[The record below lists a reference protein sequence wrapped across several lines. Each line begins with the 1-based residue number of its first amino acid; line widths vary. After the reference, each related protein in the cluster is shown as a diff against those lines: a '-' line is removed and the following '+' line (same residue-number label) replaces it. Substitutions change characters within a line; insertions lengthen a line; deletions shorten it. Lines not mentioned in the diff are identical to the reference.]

1 MSISTLLTD
10 LDQQGIKLWDDS
22 GKLRIHAPKGSLT
35 DQLKAELATRK
46 AEILDYL
53 RQDESAA
60 ASDLVGSD
68 LFTIGYLIGGCTK
81 KAATAP
87 TPPIIEP
94 EKMAA
99 TLRVTLKPLPKGYN
113 NQTVLDFREQLA
125 QKLSGV
131 GVQVVPW
138 ESATRD
144 FKYDIELPIDLPFV
158 TWKKASTMR
167 VVKTDINAVID
178 VEKQPSWLDR
188 TKSCAAEKVYQLY
201 SRLFAGNKKISV
213 LGITKLIGWAEDYAI
228 QRIEDPTNTQVIT
241 LTELEDTAA
250 DPDVPYRKKIVQGV
264 NALVSTFSEIVIA
277 VQPSRFSIV
286 NMNLSDS
293 VFSID
298 ELDSF
303 ILGSLVPKIYVPI
316 VPLPI
321 SRFKVDRYQPTASR
335 YAEELI
341 RLSSALASTDL
352 FPSGFS
358 IGKVVKRKSHR
369 DIVNLLV
376 DGRTGISYG
385 FVAYIEPPVYVGAT
399 EISAEEWGELAPV
412 EMVSSNR
419 LRQNALGR
427 RYMKTTVAGK
437 AVFKQ
442 LPDVWFVSSRSGSNK
457 TCLNLET
464 DVLRIGLTSG
474 LELQI
479 PESIGP
485 ELEVKPSYDVYVM
498 AAIALSTAL
507 YAPHMLADDGAPL
520 IHFHGYP
527 AADWFQSNERCTGV
541 SNPSVP
547 CGTYESGVLN
557 FLGLRSLAEQ
567 ETRDIDLI
575 CLVEPDHG
583 ANFIARDVDYL
594 LKRVSE
600 GIQQGDIEL
609 GGKHF
614 PSLKRAMPMTSLSA
628 GL

>member
-1 MSISTLLTD
+1 MNISTLLTN
-10 LDQQGIKLWDDS
+10 LDQQGIKMWDDS
-22 GKLRIHAPKGSLT
+22 GKLKINAPKGSLT
-35 DQLKAELATRK
+35 DQLKAELAARK

-53 RQDESAA
+53 RQEHLPAA
-60 ASDLVGSD
+60 MASGAGSD
-68 LFTIGYLIGGCTK
+68 LFTIGYLIGGCN
-81 KAATAP
+81 KATAAAP

-94 EKMAA
+94 DKMAS
-99 TLRVTLKPLPKGYN
+99 TLRVTFKPLPEGYDS
-113 NQTVLDFREQLA
+113 QTVLNFRDQLE
-125 QKLSGV
+125 QKLGAV

-138 ESATRD
+138 MQATRD
-144 FKYDIELPIDLPFV
+144 FPYSIEVPLV
-158 TWKKASTMR
+158 KWKKAATMR
-167 VVKTDINAVID
+167 VVKTDISAVID
-178 VEKQPSWLDR
+178 VEKRPSRLGR
-188 TKSCAAEKVYQLY
+188 LKSFTAEKIYQVY
-201 SRLFAGNKKISV
+201 SKLFMRDQKVSV

-241 LTELEDTAA
+241 LTELKDESA
-250 DPDVPYRKKIVQGV
+250 DPNVPYRKKIVQGV
-264 NALVSTFSEIVIA
+264 NALVSNFSEIVIG
-277 VQPSRFSIV
+277 VQPTRFSIV

-293 VFSID
+293 VFSTD

-321 SRFKVDRYQPTASR
+321 SRFKVGSYQPETSR
-335 YAEELI
+335 YAKDLI
-341 RLSSALASTDL
+341 RLSSALAPTDL

-369 DIVNLLV
+369 DIVSLLV

-385 FVAYIEPPVYVGAT
+385 FVAYIEPPVYVGDV
-399 EISAEEWGELAPV
+399 EISADEWAKLAPV
-412 EMVSSNR
+412 EMVPSDH
-419 LRQNALGR
+419 LRQNTAGR
-427 RYMKTTVAGK
+427 RYMKMTAAGK
-437 AVFKQ
+437 DSFRQ

-457 TCLNLET
+457 TSLNIET

-479 PESIGP
+479 PDAIGP
-485 ELEVKPSYDVYVM
+485 ETEVKPSYDVYVM

-507 YAPHMLADDGAPL
+507 YAPEMLSDDGAPL

-527 AADWFQSNERCTGV
+527 AANWFGPNERCTGV
-541 SNPSVP
+541 FNPSVP

-567 ETRDIDLI
+567 NTRDIDLV

-583 ANFIARDVDYL
+583 ANFIARDIDYL
-594 LKRVSE
+594 LSRISE
-600 GIQQGDIEL
+600 GIRQGDIEL

-614 PSLKRAMPMTSLSA
+614 PSLKDKMPMTSLSA
-628 GL
+628 SL